1 MTLVFQTIFERV
13 QLDSVPQPSLRSVR
27 EEASPSLSSETY
39 QPRACP
45 ETPASKKVGKTHR
58 KTDRKIDRKT
68 YQHEPSVFFR
78 KADRREP
85 SVFFSFLSRMASKL
99 GGQLKFLAATQ
110 NVPVP
115 LADRSIDS
123 AFFDGRSSLAQGRAG
138 ESRQERRLRPYLRP
152 STIHFWAHYIT
163 WDGIVDEVVSLEN
176 RETVFGEWWENSLER
191 VYYRLETK
199 AGRELWL
206 FRTAEGD
213 FVHGEFE

>member
-13 QLDSVPQPSLRSVR
+13 QLDSVPHPSLRSVR
-27 EEASPSLSSETY
+27 EEASPSFSSETY
-39 QPRACP
+39 QPIPCP
-45 ETPASKKVGKTHR
+45 KIPAMKKHG
-58 KTDRKIDRKT
+58 KTDRKTHGKTHQKTDRKT
-68 YQHEPSVFFR
+68 Y
-78 KADRREP
+78 RREP
-85 SVFFSFLSRMASKL
+85 SALFSFLSRMASKL

-110 NVPVP
+110 DVPVP
-115 LADRSIDS
+115 LAARSVDS
-123 AFFDGRSSLAQGRAG
+123 AFFDGRSRLAQGRAG
-138 ESRQERRLRPYLRP
+138 EVRQEHRLRPYLRP